1 MLSPSFECVSVNSQ
15 PTERANSTYI
25 QPQPTAAVSEYV
37 VGGFQPNTVREYEV
51 SEYVVGQAGN
61 STNDDNTRTATTAV
75 TVSTTA
81 VRTTTAVAVAVP
93 APSTN
98 KPSTSNATTSSST
111 RHSHRSTSAH
121 PHRHSHRHSSQ
132 RRSRSAEA
140 HNPSIF
146 SPAELIEEVEDEDE
160 ELLRH
165 ARMVWPKVPPILRCY
180 SVEKHPKLSRSAIRD
195 AVYGGKI
202 SLPPSFT
209 GILPFLYGWFK
220 LKVVQYKITPV
231 TQPLEGIDPYP
242 SKVYCGV
249 LDYEAPEEMLF
260 ASLGQIV
267 SVILRFGQM
276 SFWSNMM
283 QQLDLDDGYPVWIE
297 YVRPE
302 LKTATFARF
311 KPILSKRVLSIINE
325 ENIKEVRHVLEVQ
338 LSKYQCLSVGDEIA
352 IEYNKDELRFL
363 VTALEPTTSAKI
375 TNCDLKVDFD
385 DYELLTETAIF
396 DEHKMEPEID
406 EDYKPGQLTFM
417 RREGY
422 KAHKLVKEMEKLNN
436 TDNPKPKDNDV
447 KKSGFSGKGFK
458 LGKKPK

>member
-249 LDYEAPEEMLF
+249 LDYEAPEDQCYLPP
-260 ASLGQIV
+260 
-267 SVILRFGQM
+267 
-276 SFWSNMM
+276 WMM